1 MTKVTFIGNEPTKES
16 KHIELVKYYQSPNH
30 VNEIAEGWKC
40 CDLAVRNVKDGLDL
54 ILCYDF
60 NASVGA
66 ISYLGHWND
75 GTTSNPDTVCT
86 VLGED
91 VAVKKGK
98 GIEFVKLVNSENSRI
113 DIKEPLMFP
122 RDFTEIQVIRY
133 GKDDCLDIFYA
144 YGQSG
149 CTIRENGLLYLGHLN
164 DGFVE

>member
-1 MTKVTFIGNEPTKES
+1 MTKVTFIGQEPTKES
-16 KHIELVKYYQSPNH
+16 KHIELVKTFTGNFAYNTSSH
-30 VNEIAEGWKC
+30 WNECQLIK
-40 CDLAVRNVKDGLDL
+40 RNAKDGLDL
-54 ILCYDF
+54 IFCFDNTVRYVL
-60 NASVGA
+60 
-66 ISYLGHWND
+66 YLGHWND
-75 GTTSNPDTVCT
+75 GTTSNNETVCT

-149 CTIRENGLLYLGHLN
+149 CTKRENGLLYLGHLN